1 MSMAIDGL
9 VSGLDTT
16 SLINSLM
23 QVEAVPQTLLK
34 NKATTT
40 QSMVTALQG
49 LNSKVADLATLAGKT
64 AKPTALDL
72 YSATSSS
79 TTVTP
84 TVGLGA
90 SAGSI
95 DVVVDRLAQSQIS
108 LTGPILAWPDTNL
121 TITAADGTATAI
133 TAASTSLDDVVSA
146 INSAGAGVAAIK
158 VAAGIDPGT
167 GQTQYRVQLSAT
179 KTGEDGA
186 FTISG
191 TAATL
196 TEFRAA
202 QDAQVTLWGDTPI
215 TSATNTFANLL
226 PGVSVTVSATSAD
239 PVTVSVARDD
249 ASISSTAKDLVDAV
263 NGVLAYIS
271 TKTAVTN
278 STDANGAAKVSGGIF
293 TGESTVRD
301 VEQRILSAASAP
313 VGGKSPSEFGI
324 SITRDGTMEFD
335 AEKFATALAADPA
348 ATQAA
353 VQEIASRIQ
362 VAAAAA
368 SDKYDGQITSQI
380 KGQQG
385 LVTDM
390 NNQIEDWNVRLVTR
404 RSTLERTYSALEVQL
419 SKMNSQSSWLTS
431 QLAGLST
438 SGA

>member
-34 NKATTT
+34 NKVSAT
-40 QSMVTALQG
+40 QSMITALQG
-49 LNSKVADLATLAGKT
+49 LNSKIADLATLAGKT
-64 AKPTALDL
+64 ATAGALDL
-72 YSATSSS
+72 YTATSSS
-79 TTVTP
+79 PSLTVT
-84 TVGLGA
+84 TTSGA

-95 DVVVDRLAQSQIS
+95 DVVVDRLAQSQVS
-108 LTGPILAWPDTNL
+108 LSVPMTSWADGDL
-121 TITAADGTATAI
+121 TITGTDNVAHTITATA
-133 TAASTSLDDVVSA
+133 SLDDMVSA
-146 INSAGAGVAAIK
+146 INAAGAGVSAIK
-158 VAAGIDPGT
+158 VASGTDPGT
-167 GQTQYRVQLSAT
+167 GATQYRLQLTST
-179 KTGEDGA
+179 KSGADGA
-186 FTISG
+186 FTLSS
-191 TAATL
+191 TSF
-196 TEFRAA
+196 TEYKAA
-202 QDAQVTLWGDTPI
+202 QDAQVTLWGNTAI
-215 TSATNTFANLL
+215 TSATNTFTDLL
-226 PGVSVTVSATSAD
+226 PGVSVTVAAASVD

-249 ASISSTAKDLVDAV
+249 AKISSTAKSLVDSV

-278 STDANGAAKVSGGIF
+278 STDASGAAKVSGGVF
-293 TGESTVRD
+293 TGDSTVRD

-313 VGGKSPSEFGI
+313 VNGKSPSEFGI

-335 AEKFATALAADPA
+335 ATKFATALTADPA

-368 SDKYDGQITSQI
+368 SDKYDGQLTTQIT
-380 KGQQG
+380 GQQG

-390 NNQIEDWNVRLVTR
+390 NNQIEDWNGRLAIR
-404 RSTLERTYSALEVQL
+404 RATLERTYSALEVQL
-419 SKMNSQSSWLTS
+419 SAMKSQSNWLTS
-431 QLAGLST
+431 QLAGLPT